1 MLWIKEV
8 EIVDSVEIPES
19 SRSSREHHSKNFEML
34 DARIA
39 PALKKII
46 TNSYFKKGVSL
57 EEQRSKWKTD
67 FFEEGR
73 LLFVIYEY
81 FRVTGAHEADL
92 DYTD

>member
-1 MLWIKEV
+1 MEMVK
-8 EIVDSVEIPES
+8 S
-19 SRSSREHHSKNFEML
+19 SRSSREHHSKNFEMLDANFEML

-67 FFEEGR
+67 FSVEDR
-73 LLFVIYEY
+73 L
-81 FRVTGAHEADL
+81 RS
-92 DYTD
+92 